1 MYDGQ
6 TWVPIGFLD
15 GAGLFDRLY
24 LWTDYALVNNNTHAG
39 SGNHAYNVQIS
50 IPAFDLLEYIDT
62 PTTMLPLVALKAAVD
77 MGLFMD
83 IELDIQVNTNA
94 TRLGYLSETNA
105 VWTVHQ
111 GESPLVVNNN
121 PAHFRPADKV
131 TSGIEIYGGFG
142 LRLRI
147 AQPGWVTFGL
157 GFLTEDPMFLEGMW
171 NYTFYKGED
180 PMGATVAEN
189 LELYD
194 TILLNASQTTV
205 EEPPQTTPTP
215 TRLTP
220 PQVITMAS
228 SEDEGTSQVQE
239 PDDTPGDETIDD
251 SSEVALTVGMAG
263 FGLCGFLGLLVVSI
277 STKINRNKPFKR
289 PPLN

>member
-1 MYDGQ
+1 M
-6 TWVPIGFLD
+6 
-15 GAGLFDRLY
+15 
-24 LWTDYALVNNNTHAG
+24 NNNTHAG

-77 MGLFMD
+77 MSLFMD

-171 NYTFYKGED
+171 NYTFYKGDD

-194 TILLNASQTTV
+194 TILLNASQTIV
-205 EEPPQTTPTP
+205 EEPPTDNTNTDETDTTGDSDD
-215 TRLTP
+215 
-220 PQVITMAS
+220 S

-251 SSEVALTVGMAG
+251 SSEVALAIGMAG
-263 FGLCGFLGLLVVSI
+263 FGLCGFLGLLVVLFRR
-277 STKINRNKPFKR
+277 K
-289 PPLN
+289 